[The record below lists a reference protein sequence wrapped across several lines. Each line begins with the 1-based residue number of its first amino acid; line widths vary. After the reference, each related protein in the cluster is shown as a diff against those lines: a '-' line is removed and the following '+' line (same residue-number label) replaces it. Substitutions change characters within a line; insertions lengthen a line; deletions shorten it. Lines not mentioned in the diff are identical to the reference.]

1 MDGPEKPADSEHPD
15 MWSEFEAL
23 VREIEQSVSAEAVVG
38 DPTAPWEGIA
48 DHAVVQM
55 SGAVLKALC
64 DITAQAEGAME
75 WGPESIML
83 HSGMSAPVPLRFQ
96 ACTPF
101 PDPDVEYRQ

>member
-1 MDGPEKPADSEHPD
+1 MGDLDKQADSEHTDIWP
-15 MWSEFEAL
+15 EFEAVL
-23 VREIEQSVSAEAVVG
+23 SEIEQSLSSEAVVG

-64 DITAQAEGAME
+64 EITAQAEGAME

-83 HSGMSAPVPLRFQ
+83 HSGMSAPVPLRFH
-96 ACTPF
+96 AYTPLS
-101 PDPDVEYRQ
+101 